1 MLGSVVQITTS
12 GFTSLKAVEDI
23 ERFFSDKSTKGF
35 DQGLA
40 QSLDGI
46 KAKAAWLDR
55 DKEDVTEWLKTNG
68 YLRSSNL

>member
-1 MLGSVVQITTS
+1 MLANIVQITTS
-12 GFTSLKAVEDI
+12 GFTSLEAVGDI

-40 QSLDGI
+40 QSIDGV

-55 DKEDVTEWLKTNG
+55 DKEDVTEWLKSNG